1 MQMSIDKKIVL
12 MNNNIQQNKN
22 IKLEVNTM
30 KKINVQ
36 LLFTEKEYE
45 QLQTEANNHGLTVPL
60 YIKSEV
66 LQGDDFGTYYRELI
80 RKVESLDTGM
90 PFNIKALFGVE
101 WTMSK
106 GIKLNLG
113 KTYYNRVAAG
123 VITNVK
129 ATGKDSSNV
138 IWYKKL

>member
-66 LQGDDFGTYYRELI
+66 LQGDDFGTYYR
-80 RKVESLDTGM
+80 
-90 PFNIKALFGVE
+90 
-101 WTMSK
+101 
-106 GIKLNLG
+106 
-113 KTYYNRVAAG
+113 
-123 VITNVK
+123 
-129 ATGKDSSNV
+129 
-138 IWYKKL
+138 

>member
-66 LQGDDFGTYYRELI
+66 LQGDYFGTYYRELI

-138 IWYKKL
+138 MWYKKL

>member
-1 MQMSIDKKIVL
+1 MIFRK
-12 MNNNIQQNKN
+12 NKN

-45 QLQTEANNHGLTVPL
+45 QLQTKANKHGLTVSL

-66 LQGDDFGTYYRELI
+66 LQGDDFGNYYSELI
-80 RKVESLDTGM
+80 RKVENLDSGT

-113 KTYYNRVAAG
+113 KTYYNRVAEG

-138 IWYKKL
+138 MWYKKI